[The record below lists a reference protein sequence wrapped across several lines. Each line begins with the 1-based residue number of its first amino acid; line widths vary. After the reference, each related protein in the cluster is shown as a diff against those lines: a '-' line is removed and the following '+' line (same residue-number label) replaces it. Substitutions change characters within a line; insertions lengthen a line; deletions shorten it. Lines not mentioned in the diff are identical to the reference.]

1 MQARK
6 VLDKI
11 KYPFMMKPKKLET
24 KRTKLLQFNK
34 KHFAKKKKNP
44 YLTLYLMVK
53 NRMLKPR
60 TVCLRSTLLLNTV
73 LGVLTSVKLYC
84 KKVQ

>member
-44 YLTLYLMVK
+44 
-53 NRMLKPR
+53 
-60 TVCLRSTLLLNTV
+60 
-73 LGVLTSVKLYC
+73 
-84 KKVQ
+84 

>member
-34 KHFAKKKKNP
+34 KHFAKKKKKSVPNFILNGEKQNAKTKNSMSALNA
-44 YLTLYLMVK
+44 LTQYG
-53 NRMLKPR
+53 
-60 TVCLRSTLLLNTV
+60 TGSFDQCQTLL
-73 LGVLTSVKLYC
+73 
-84 KKVQ
+84 